1 MHGHQGRPARRWWR
15 TTREPVR
22 TAWYAGLTGKR
33 VNVLVAT
40 ELPAGRGV
48 RHWLR
53 PTPRLELHGQE
64 HALIR
69 RWRLREVGWNRG

>member
-1 MHGHQGRPARRWWR
+1 
-15 TTREPVR
+15 
-22 TAWYAGLTGKR
+22 
-33 VNVLVAT
+33 VLVAT